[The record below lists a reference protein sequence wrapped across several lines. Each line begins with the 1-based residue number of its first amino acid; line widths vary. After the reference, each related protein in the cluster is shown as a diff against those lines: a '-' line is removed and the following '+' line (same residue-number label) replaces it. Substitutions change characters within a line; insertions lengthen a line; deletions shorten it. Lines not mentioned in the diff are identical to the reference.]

1 MSRSVN
7 PRERLRLVAAWFK
20 LDLRPPES
28 VVDAAVGLLDE
39 LPTNEALSELAATK
53 PFREDVTEALSRT
66 LAAEGMAV
74 PSDEEA
80 GRLVA
85 RDVAAAIVRGDIG
98 PVDGARL
105 IWWDIVRGV
114 PALEGELLHF
124 VGMASEWED
133 DVAHRAEYEAE
144 IREAAAELVQG

>member
-1 MSRSVN
+1 MTVD
-7 PRERLRLVAAWFK
+7 PREKLRLAAAWFK

-28 VVDAAVGLLDE
+28 VVDAAVELLDE
-39 LPTNEALSELAATK
+39 LPTNEALAELAGTK
-53 PFREDVTEALSRT
+53 AFREDVTEALSRA
-66 LAAEGMAV
+66 LVAEGMAL

-85 RDVAAAIVRGDIG
+85 RDVAGAIVRGDIG
-98 PVDGARL
+98 PVEGARL

-133 DVAHRAEYEAE
+133 DIAHRPEYEAE
-144 IREAAAELVQG
+144 IRAAATELAQG